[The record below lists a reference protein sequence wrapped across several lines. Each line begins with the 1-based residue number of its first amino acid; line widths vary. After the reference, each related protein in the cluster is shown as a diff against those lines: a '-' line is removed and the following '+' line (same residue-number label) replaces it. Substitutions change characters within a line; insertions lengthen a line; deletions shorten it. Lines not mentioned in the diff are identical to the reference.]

1 MRAQGLPVNMI
12 VLTALAL
19 LVLVVVASFFIT
31 GMSGAAQQTTIVNA
45 TQSECN
51 NICASLA
58 VSANNYDSCYGTTE
72 TGAGG
77 LICIGAAQ
85 EYASKG
91 CPDNFGNCSV
101 VLRNG
106 APCSIGNWAGSCQ

>member
-45 TQSECN
+45 TQSECT

-58 VSANNYDSCYGTTE
+58 VSANNYDSCY
-72 TGAGG
+72 GAGG

-106 APCSIGNWAGSCQ
+106 APCSIGN